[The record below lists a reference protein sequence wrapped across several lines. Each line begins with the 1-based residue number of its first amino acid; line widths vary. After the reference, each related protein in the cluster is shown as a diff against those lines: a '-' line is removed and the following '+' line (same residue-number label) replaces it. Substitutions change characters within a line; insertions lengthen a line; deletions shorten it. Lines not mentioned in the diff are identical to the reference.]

1 MPIYDLSYRAYTGT
15 FSTHRW
21 RWATIAKAGLSYY
34 LTRKLYLAFLFIG
47 LIQPIARGVYIW
59 ISHSNP
65 TVNIVTINA
74 DFFRQMV
81 LIQGFFL
88 MMACI
93 WPGALLIARDLKTN
107 AIQLYLSKPLSRLD
121 YVVGKLAI
129 VAAMGGIL
137 ITGPALILFLME
149 LGLSTTSTFITSYW
163 WLPLAI
169 VGYSA
174 VVILAAGLIVLAASS
189 VSRSGAYAGLL
200 FFGLIFFSQV
210 AAGLLTLITRFDAFG
225 VVSLQQLTE
234 QIASFFFGG
243 TLEFGRH
250 PLASFLVYTFLIAV
264 SSLVLHRRVK
274 AVEIVT

>member
-1 MPIYDLSYRAYTGT
+1 MPIYDLSYRAYRGT

-21 RWATIAKAGLSYY
+21 RWATIAKAGLAYY

-47 LIQPIARGVYIW
+47 LIHPIARGVYIW
-59 ISHSNP
+59 IAHSNP
-65 TVNIVTINA
+65 EIDFIKIDA
-74 DFFRQMV
+74 DFFRGLV
-81 LIQGFFL
+81 LYQGFFL

-137 ITGPALILFLME
+137 MTAPALILFLME
-149 LGLSTTSTFITSYW
+149 LGLSTTTAFIMNYW

-169 VGYSA
+169 VGYSV
-174 VVILAAGLIVLAASS
+174 VVILAAGLLVLAASS
-189 VSRSGAYAGLL
+189 LSRSGAYAGLL

-210 AAGLLTLITRFDAFG
+210 AAGLLMLITRNDAFW
-225 VVSLQQLTE
+225 VVSVQNLTE
-234 QIASFFFGG
+234 QVASFFFGG
-243 TLEFGRH
+243 SLEFGKH
-250 PLASFLVYTFLIAV
+250 PVAATLVYVVMVGISAV
-264 SSLVLHRRVK
+264 ILRRRVK